1 MILFL
6 VLVFVILCINIT
18 TLLLLVY
25 RKKTSKTAVPSTS
38 NPSMSIS
45 SLSNPDFYEGDKQ
58 ATVTFY
64 KAGDSPGA
72 GSCGGCVYPGKKNI
86 TQDDFKDHNFDNLF
100 KEIQKHDTSWT
111 MAATSEAMMA
121 PYCTGSLGM
130 GCVGRSDPSGPTA
143 VAPCGSC
150 WKLLKN
156 DTKQEINVV
165 VADACPCGNKT
176 VCPTTAD
183 PGGHAD
189 NSPFCRAAPGD
200 KNNQGFC
207 NHFDVWNGD
216 QVFGGNGT
224 VSFSN
229 IPCPD
234 FIKDLM
240 KQSCCGTYYDGSK
253 GGNPQGCPNICG
265 TDHTC
270 PPPS

>member
-38 NPSMSIS
+38 NPSMS